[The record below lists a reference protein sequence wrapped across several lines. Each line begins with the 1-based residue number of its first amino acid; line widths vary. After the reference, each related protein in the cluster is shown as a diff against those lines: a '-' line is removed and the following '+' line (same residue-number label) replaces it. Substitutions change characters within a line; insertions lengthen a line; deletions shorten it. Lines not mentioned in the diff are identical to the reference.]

1 LSSAAI
7 QSQQTRGKTIFLVA
21 LLVVMVQFSIFY
33 AIFLVVIPFLGL
45 SLFYY
50 STVSSLVQ
58 FAINPVLLF
67 YLFYRL
73 GKHVNLSERYL
84 SVMVN
89 VFIAGTIGVAVPG
102 LALPLVLQGSSSY
115 LSGGFFSLIT
125 ILAEEA
131 VVFVEVGVGTMFVA
145 FTAIALANIRGATHP
160 TQPTQTTEQAPQS
173 QSPSADNA
181 KTLVQPQ
188 PKSMV

>member
-33 AIFLVVIPFLGL
+33 AIFLVIIPFLGL